1 MKRTIS
7 VILAI
12 VLLLTLAGC
21 SVYGVKEGNYAII
34 DKKLAAYFAEGEYQ
48 EAEELM
54 AANEWYTLKDE
65 ELAQTI
71 LDGVEDDGKQR
82 ARWFRV
88 VGRIDNSLSP
98 RIEERKNG
106 ILTTLGVARLY
117 GSSDTTEALEAW
129 SYCSEGSVGYDFY
142 LAVTMLNEGEP
153 LDAGKLL
160 YDHMTDAETKEKF
173 EWFFAYDH
181 MPDVEIPDAQNYLE
195 RVLCAAYIAHIRPAT
210 YASLISVPKDEYAPS
225 RYLHTD
231 GYLNGHNYDMNIFE
245 QLVMPEDLRNGL
257 PQQISAANGN
267 KILVLDRVEICGKD
281 ESELYIDGYLMR
293 SLPEELCA
301 ESLKEVG
308 YILLLDYGYLEDSIW
323 YAGTVTARIFD
334 VQTGEEIFTSEMQE
348 GTFPKSYVGEST
360 NVIFGSYP
368 DITDLVR
375 EAVSDII

>member
-1 MKRTIS
+1 VKRWLS
-7 VILAI
+7 
-12 VLLLTLAGC
+12 LLLAVMLLVTAAGC
-21 SVYGVKEGNYAII
+21 SSNAVKEGDYAKI
-34 DKKLAAYFAEGEYQ
+34 DKKLAAYFVEGEYQ

-82 ARWFRV
+82 ARWFQV

-106 ILTTLGVARLY
+106 ILTTLGAARLY

-173 EWFFAYDH
+173 EWFFAYDY

-210 YASLISVPKDEYAPS
+210 DASLISVPKDEYAPS